1 MTLPGPSRTIIVE
14 PIEVPA
20 EPARRPETA
29 PAEPERL
36 PDQEPVETPAPQREP
51 VNAAPAAAD

>member
-20 EPARRPETA
+20 EPARLPETA
-29 PAEPERL
+29 PAEPDRL
-36 PDQEPVETPAPQREP
+36 PEKEPVEGPAREREP
-51 VNAAPAAAD
+51 EKVP